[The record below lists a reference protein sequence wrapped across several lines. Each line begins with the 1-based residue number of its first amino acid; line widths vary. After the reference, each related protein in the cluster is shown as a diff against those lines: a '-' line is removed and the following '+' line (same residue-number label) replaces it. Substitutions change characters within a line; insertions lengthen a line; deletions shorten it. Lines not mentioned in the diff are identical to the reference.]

1 MDAWND
7 KTTTPSPSPRTDR
20 LIAFACLRAPCL
32 REFSFLFQSRE
43 YLSLFSISYDFV
55 WSSTSCKDL
64 IEKKKKRKKEQKRE
78 RERWKDNLRCRTKYD
93 HSDKV
98 QNQEMVFSQ
107 NLRETCRRRNATPCS
122 TLLLSLASAGFPL
135 VFTRRRNF
143 TTATGRQ
150 LAAAQGGN
158 GAETRP
164 SPLRT
169 AARERGEGRKEH
181 DIAAFIKLNVSFPD
195 RAFPG
200 EGTLLSDQLPPPFL
214 SSFLPSFFRG
224 NADRVGSP
232 LPSHT
237 ILFPS
242 LLKPSSS

>member
-1 MDAWND
+1 MYRLDQMDAWND

-43 YLSLFSISYDFV
+43 YLSVFSISYDFV
-55 WSSTSCKDL
+55 WSSTSRKDL
-64 IEKKKKRKKEQKRE
+64 IEKKKKKKRE

-143 TTATGRQ
+143 TTATGWQ

-164 SPLRT
+164 SPYEQR
-169 AARERGEGRKEH
+169 RGKEGREGKSTTSRH
-181 DIAAFIKLNVSFPD
+181 LLN
-195 RAFPG
+195 
-200 EGTLLSDQLPPPFL
+200 
-214 SSFLPSFFRG
+214 
-224 NADRVGSP
+224 
-232 LPSHT
+232 
-237 ILFPS
+237 
-242 LLKPSSS
+242 